1 MQASPRIPKLSRAA
15 FVLIAQTISTIDFD
29 TLADRDRVVSE
40 FSSALRSTNPRFDSQ
55 RFEDA
60 CQPDG
65 GLRGSK
71 VVRCA

>member
-1 MQASPRIPKLSRAA
+1 MQASHRVPKLTRAA
-15 FVLIAQTISTIDFD
+15 FCLIASTISTIDFD
-29 TLADRDRVVSE
+29 TLADRDRVVAE

-65 GLRGSK
+65 GLRRSK